1 MPARQALRKASLLAM
16 LALTAASALAQPAA
30 SPQGACTP
38 ETCNLQDF
46 EAARAVTET
55 LYGDVLTALAAHE
68 RPALRSDQNQWRR
81 AARQH
86 CNRLAPLRGEAG
98 APGNN
103 RHHACMIQ
111 QHMERR
117 QALRHWLMNGYIVD

>member
-30 SPQGACTP
+30 SPQGACMP
-38 ETCNLQDF
+38 ETCTLQDF

-98 APGNN
+98 APGNS

>member
-38 ETCNLQDF
+38 ETCTLQDF

-68 RPALRSDQNQWRR
+68 RPALRSDQNQWRGQ
-81 AARQH
+81 ARQH
-86 CNRLAPLRGEAG
+86 CQRQAPLRGAAT
-98 APGNN
+98 APENSA
-103 RHHACMIQ
+103 HHACMIEQ
-111 QHMERR
+111 YLLRR
-117 QALRHWLMNGYIVD
+117 QALHHWLMNGYIVD